1 MKIVVYAICKNER
14 PFADRWMASMSEA
27 DEVCVLDTGS
37 TDGTPQRL
45 EELGAKVSVQVI
57 TPWRFDVAR
66 NQSLELVPEDADLWV
81 WIVCSTAMFGTSSQ
95 TDGRGWC
102 FGMTRST
109 GERAAAG

>member
-14 PFADRWMASMSEA
+14 SFADRWMASMSEA

-66 NQSLELVPEDADLWV
+66 NQSLELVPCLLYTSDAAD
-81 WIVCSTAMFGTSSQ
+81 
-95 TDGRGWC
+95 D
-102 FGMTRST
+102 
-109 GERAAAG
+109 

>member
-66 NQSLELVPEDADLWV
+66 NLRVHRFGRGVPAGLAGKGRGGLGPWCGSSALPLCLELPPRR
-81 WIVCSTAMFGTSSQ
+81 TGG
-95 TDGRGWC
+95 DGVLV
-102 FGMTRST
+102 
-109 GERAAAG
+109 